1 MEEADVQNNMS
12 RRSLINERESIAISH
27 YSDLNAD
34 SIRIELDSDLSIDDE
49 AMIRGI
55 LEEATLE

>member
-1 MEEADVQNNMS
+1 MQNNMS